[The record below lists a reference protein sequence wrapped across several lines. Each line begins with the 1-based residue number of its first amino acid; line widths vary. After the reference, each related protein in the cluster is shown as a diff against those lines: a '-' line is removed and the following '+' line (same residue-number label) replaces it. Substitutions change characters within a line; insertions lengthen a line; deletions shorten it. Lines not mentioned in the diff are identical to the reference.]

1 MNTTTLRRAMSRFTV
16 ANLPRLD
23 AAALAE
29 QLRAPKTT
37 DNNNNNNS
45 IAVIDVRDGGTHL
58 PIIPPSS

>member
-1 MNTTTLRRAMSRFTV
+1 MNTTLRRAMSTFTV
-16 ANLPRLD
+16 ANLARLD

-37 DNNNNNNS
+37 DNNNNNS

-58 PIIPPSS
+58 PNNPSSYA